1 MADRRRRQ
9 PLTICSC
16 RDAPALC
23 DFDKSLEIFDA
34 IHLKFSND
42 GFDVDPIMYDFS
54 ECYSPMVI
62 TKVMMEENMS
72 RSPIAAMFLASAL
85 STAAIAEIETY
96 ATFDAD
102 MPPGNLAIAPNGR
115 MFMSVHEFYGKDLRI
130 VEVMPDGT
138 TTPYPN
144 EKWAHAPVGDGPGLK
159 GVLGLRADRE
169 GILWMLDG
177 QAEGQ
182 TGRVVGWNTNTE
194 TLHAIHYL
202 GQPAAK
208 PTSFLNDLAVDREH
222 NAIYITDTA
231 DAETTALIVLDL
243 DTGRARR
250 VLEASAFTV
259 PEDTDMVIDGK
270 VVNLGGAPAKIG
282 ANPITIDPTNEWV
295 YFAPMTASAMYR
307 VRTTD
312 LLDESLTAEVLAA
325 RVERYGDKPISD
337 GSTVDAAGNVYIT
350 SITEDAVGVTKPDG
364 TYEMLYQADNMSWP
378 DGFAMGVDGFVYVTI
393 NELHRSPVLNGGED
407 ATQGEFSIMRFP
419 ALGGAVSGR

>member
-1 MADRRRRQ
+1 MFRTLIQTTLLSAGLCTSAFAD
-9 PLTICSC
+9 
-16 RDAPALC
+16 
-23 DFDKSLEIFDA
+23 
-34 IHLKFSND
+34 
-42 GFDVDPIMYDFS
+42 
-54 ECYSPMVI
+54 
-62 TKVMMEENMS
+62 
-72 RSPIAAMFLASAL
+72 
-85 STAAIAEIETY
+85 IETY
-96 ATFDAD
+96 ATFGSD
-102 MPPGNLAIAPNGR
+102 MPPGNLAISPEGR

-130 VEVMPDGT
+130 VEVMPDGAT
-138 TTPYPN
+138 KPYPN
-144 EKWAHAPVGDGPGLK
+144 EAWANAPVGDGPGLK

-177 QAEGQ
+177 QGEGQ
-182 TGRVVGWNTNTE
+182 TGRIVGWDTNTE

-202 GQPAAK
+202 GQPVTL

-231 DAETTALIVLDL
+231 NAETTALIVLDL

-250 VLEASAFTV
+250 VLQASPFTV
-259 PEDTDMVIDGK
+259 PEDIEMVIDDK
-270 VVNLGGAPAKIG
+270 TVNLGGAPAKIG

-312 LLDESLTAEVLAA
+312 LLDDSLSDDALAA

-337 GSTVDAAGNVYIT
+337 GSTIDAAGNVYIT

-364 TYEMLYQADNMSWP
+364 SYEILHQADNMSWP
-378 DGFAMGVDGFVYVTI
+378 DGFAMGHDGYVYVTI
-393 NELHRSPVLNGGED
+393 NELHRSPVLNDGTD

-419 ALGGAVSGR
+419 VLGGGVSGR